1 VAQTDRPPPT
11 GRRKETVAMR
21 KTGILNQDILN
32 ATASPGHTDHIVV
45 CDAGLPI
52 PLQAPDP
59 RC

>member
-1 VAQTDRPPPT
+1 
-11 GRRKETVAMR
+11 MR

-32 ATASPGHTDHIVV
+32 ATASPGHTDHNVV